1 MCMWVSAET
10 RKCVRLSVTGAMD
23 VFIITGKLRVIIFVL

>member
-10 RKCVRLSVTGAMD
+10 RKCVILSVTGAVD